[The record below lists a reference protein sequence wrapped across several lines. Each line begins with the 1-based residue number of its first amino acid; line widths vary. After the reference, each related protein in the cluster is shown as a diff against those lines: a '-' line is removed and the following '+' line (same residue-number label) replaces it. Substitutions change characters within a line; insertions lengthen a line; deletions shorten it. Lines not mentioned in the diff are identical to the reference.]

1 MGVWRQN
8 GAMLVHVPSVQI
20 KNVPPDVHRVLRRR
34 ADAAGQSLQA
44 YLLAEL
50 TEQASKPTL
59 KELFDRISSERSGG
73 RVSFDYA
80 AQVVRADR
88 DARAR

>member
-1 MGVWRQN
+1 M
-8 GAMLVHVPSVQI
+8 PSVQI
-20 KNVPPDVHRVLRRR
+20 KNVPPDVHRVLRQR

-59 KELFDRISSERSGG
+59 KELFDRISRERSGG

-80 AQVVRADR
+80 AQVVRAER
-88 DARAR
+88 DARSR

>member
-1 MGVWRQN
+1 
-8 GAMLVHVPSVQI
+8 MLLYMPSVQI
-20 KNVPPDVHRVLRRR
+20 KNVPPDVHRVLRDR

-50 TEQASKPTL
+50 TAQASRPTI
-59 KELFDRISSERSGG
+59 KELFDRSEHSGG

-80 AQVVRADR
+80 AQMVRADR
-88 DARAR
+88 DARSR

>member
-1 MGVWRQN
+1 MAPKWRYH
-8 GAMLVHVPSVQI
+8 VFVPSVQI

-50 TEQASKPTL
+50 TEQASKPTI
-59 KELFDRISSERSGG
+59 KELFDRIGSERGG
-73 RVSFDYA
+73 GSMPLARA
-80 AQVVRADR
+80 ASLVRADR
-88 DARAR
+88 DTHSR